1 MLHVPGW
8 RIDRLLQ
15 IHAHCGVANKKSKRP
30 LILLVAARSAK
41 SHIRLAIAQGHS
53 GRQGRVGTH
62 AGTKTAWNALVQP
75 GHLQTRID
83 GKRSEEHTSEL
94 KSLMR
99 ISYAVFC
106 LKK

>member
-83 GKRSEEHTSEL
+83 GKTEL
-94 KSLMR
+94 GNGR
-99 ISYAVFC
+99 EIGRATCRERVWQYVEN
-106 LKK
+106 